1 MCARTAATRFL
12 APTRNVMVRFLGKG
26 RDLFAI
32 SALMFPLLA
41 LKTGAQRVT
50 PVGLA
55 TVVSA
60 QQSQLDLGS
69 FAQAIAP
76 PADTAATRAPR
87 ALPFVLGGALIGAAV
102 GGILAASYSL
112 CDSDPGAG
120 VYCTSTD
127 PATGAII
134 GIAVGAAVGG
144 LVWALVR
151 YSRSAREAESQR
163 SQLSSH

>member
-1 MCARTAATRFL
+1 MCARGTAIRLF
-12 APTRNVMVRFLGKG
+12 APTRRMMARSLGSARCLG
-26 RDLFAI
+26 AL

-41 LKTGAQRVT
+41 AQSGAQRVT
-50 PVGLA
+50 PVA
-55 TVVSA
+55 FAAVVSA
-60 QQSQLDLGS
+60 HQSQLDVGS
-69 FAQAIAP
+69 FGGAIAR
-76 PADTAATRAPR
+76 PADTATTSAPR

-112 CDSDPGAG
+112 CESDPGRG

-134 GIAVGAAVGG
+134 GIAVGAALGG

-151 YSRSAREAESQR
+151 SSRSASRDAGASER
-163 SQLSSH
+163 P